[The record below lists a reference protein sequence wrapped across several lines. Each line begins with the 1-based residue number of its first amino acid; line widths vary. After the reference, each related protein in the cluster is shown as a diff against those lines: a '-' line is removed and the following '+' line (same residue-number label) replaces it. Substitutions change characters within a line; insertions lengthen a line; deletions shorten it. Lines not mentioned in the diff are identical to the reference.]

1 MISND
6 GCIVVLLLKSK
17 SPQTTFIHD
26 LNMHIETGRLRGKE
40 AHSILYLT
48 LLYFPTVLYEIE

>member
-40 AHSILYLT
+40 AHSLP
-48 LLYFPTVLYEIE
+48 YFVVFSNCII